1 MMAIIPSK
9 EGRTGKLERL
19 SKDDRRAAASQ
30 WVRGEYGPSGYT
42 YGVSKLV
49 TGLMV
54 LGGLLYL
61 LNPWAMVVCLGVAIM
76 AMLGRR
82 MLERQATGD
91 FSDLAEAKK
100 QYNRTRNGEY
110 LDFIEARS
118 KQMLRDNKALRPQS
132 KKAVSDY
139 LEWAERRQAGNTRK
153 GR

>member
-1 MMAIIPSK
+1 MMAIMGDK
-9 EGRTGKLERL
+9 EDRL
-19 SKDDRRAAASQ
+19 SKEERRAAAAE
-30 WVRGEYGPSGYT
+30 WVRGEYGPGGYT

-54 LGGLLYL
+54 LSGVLYL
-61 LNPWAMVVCLGVAIM
+61 LSPWAMAVCLAVAIM
-76 AMLGRR
+76 AILGRR

-100 QYNRTRNGEY
+100 QYNRSRNGEY
-110 LDFIEARS
+110 LDFIVARCT
-118 KQMLRDNKALRPQS
+118 QMLRDNKALRPES

-139 LEWAERRQAGNTRK
+139 LDWAERRQAGNARK